1 MNKIILPNML
11 HHVRSVIVMLHKSM
25 IWSPFILLVA
35 SAENETGMVL
45 LSK

>member
-11 HHVRSVIVMLHKSM
+11 HHISVIVMLHKSM
-25 IWSPFILLVA
+25 IWIPFILLVA
-35 SAENETGMVL
+35 SAENDTGMVL